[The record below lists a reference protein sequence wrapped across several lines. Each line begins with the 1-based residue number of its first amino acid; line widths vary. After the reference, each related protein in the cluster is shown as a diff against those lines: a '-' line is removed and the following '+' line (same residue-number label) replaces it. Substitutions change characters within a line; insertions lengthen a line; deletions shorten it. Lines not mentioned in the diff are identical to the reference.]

1 MGTCSEQLN
10 GGRAGEEGVG
20 SGRVQEVIQAECGGL
35 VQRVRGSQKVLAWKT
50 PTQNTRKKK
59 VGDSGH

>member
-20 SGRVQEVIQAECGGL
+20 SGRVQEVIQAERGG
-35 VQRVRGSQKVLAWKT
+35 VGTKGERESEGSSMEDTNSEHEEEEGW
-50 PTQNTRKKK
+50 
-59 VGDSGH
+59 G